1 MEGPYIYAY
10 MNWFQRMLTR
20 AGFRIGY
27 TNAPGFTSHLRGYGT
42 TSGVNM
48 DVDIAMGL
56 STVYA
61 CVHRVASTVAQLH
74 VDVLRRNNGSSER
87 LPDHPIY
94 NLIAVEPQP
103 GRTAYDF
110 WEAIVTHVLLYGK
123 GYAIIHRDARTA
135 QPIELELVHPQD
147 VTVRMV
153 EGTTTFVLEKRGTY
167 LASDMLCIRNL
178 YGISPIET
186 HRELLGLAK
195 AAQDYASEF
204 FGSSGNMTGILSSKE
219 PLKKEQ
225 LDIIKD
231 SWNNSGDRLG
241 TKLLPFGFNYQRV
254 GVDPS
259 QAQMSE
265 QRDFQNQEICRVFGV
280 PPSLV
285 GVQSNVT
292 YSNTE
297 QQAIQFAKY
306 TIVPWTRKI
315 EQEMNCKLVATEER
329 VNTFTR
335 FDLADLLRGDS
346 AARANYYDTLTK
358 SGIISINEARA
369 MEDMPPVENGSEHLV
384 QVNQIALSSLPAFS
398 AKLSESDAGN

>member
-1 MEGPYIYAY
+1 MAQS
-10 MNWFQRMLTR
+10 NWFQRLLTR
-20 AGFRIGY
+20 AGFRYGY
-27 TNAPGFTSHLRGYGT
+27 TGAPGFTSHLRGYGT
-42 TSGVNM
+42 SAGVNM
-48 DVDIAMGL
+48 DVDIALGL

-74 VDVLRRNNGSSER
+74 VDVLRRDGENTLR
-87 LPDHPIY
+87 ADDHPAY
-94 NLIAVEPQP
+94 KLISEEPQP
-103 GRTAYDF
+103 GRTAFDF
-110 WEAIVTHVLLYGK
+110 WEIIITHVLLYGK
-123 GYAIIHRDARTA
+123 GYAIIHRDGRTT
-135 QPIELELVHPQD
+135 QPVELELIHPQD
-147 VTVRMV
+147 VTVRTV
-153 EGTTTFVLEKRGTY
+153 EGITNFVVDKRGTY
-167 LASDMLCIRNL
+167 LAGDMLCIRNL
-178 YGISPIET
+178 YGLSPIET

-219 PLKKEQ
+219 PLRKEQ
-225 LDIIKD
+225 LDIIQD

-315 EQEMNCKLVATEER
+315 EQEMNCKLIAPEER
-329 VNTFTR
+329 ARTFTR
-335 FDLADLLRGDS
+335 FDLSDLLRGDS
-346 AARANYYDTLTK
+346 AARANYYDTLVK
-358 SGIISINEARA
+358 SGIISINEARR
-369 MEDMPPVENGSEHLV
+369 MEDMNSVENGDLNMV
-384 QVNQIALSSLPAFS
+384 QVNQVSLQSFGDYS
-398 AKLSESDAGN
+398 AKISSDDNAGN

>member
-1 MEGPYIYAY
+1 
-10 MNWFQRMLTR
+10 
-20 AGFRIGY
+20 
-27 TNAPGFTSHLRGYGT
+27 
-42 TSGVNM
+42 
-48 DVDIAMGL
+48 
-56 STVYA
+56 
-61 CVHRVASTVAQLH
+61 
-74 VDVLRRNNGSSER
+74 
-87 LPDHPIY
+87 
-94 NLIAVEPQP
+94 
-103 GRTAYDF
+103 
-110 WEAIVTHVLLYGK
+110 
-123 GYAIIHRDARTA
+123 
-135 QPIELELVHPQD
+135 
-147 VTVRMV
+147 
-153 EGTTTFVLEKRGTY
+153 
-167 LASDMLCIRNL
+167 
-178 YGISPIET
+178 
-186 HRELLGLAK
+186 
-195 AAQDYASEF
+195 
-204 FGSSGNMTGILSSKE
+204 
-219 PLKKEQ
+219 
-225 LDIIKD
+225 
-231 SWNNSGDRLG
+231 
-241 TKLLPFGFNYQRV
+241 
-254 GVDPS
+254 
-259 QAQMSE
+259 MSE

-335 FDLADLLRGDS
+335 FDLSDLLRGDS